1 LDLLKER
8 CPPAENVATLGQ
20 VSDSFVFRRI
30 EVLVNPYV
38 KEAMMK
44 IIIVFWVLAAIYG
57 NANADSRQNYSATTQ
72 PAYQL
77 TNTGTVLAVIDSKMY
92 TYLQVSSATGAV
104 WLAAYKNDI
113 AKGDTVRYSKGV
125 VMRNFQSKSIE
136 RTFDTIIFVDSVI
149 AVKK

>member
-1 LDLLKER
+1 
-8 CPPAENVATLGQ
+8 
-20 VSDSFVFRRI
+20 
-30 EVLVNPYV
+30 
-38 KEAMMK
+38 MMK

-125 VMRNFQSKSIE
+125 VMRYFQSKSIE